1 MKTTLLEENN
11 CRLLIAELTESI
23 EELLP
28 LLDNFDEYATEFK
41 QISTTK
47 RKKEFISVRILVN
60 ILMQKNVVI
69 TYNNDHKPLLTN
81 SDTHISISHSGNL
94 VAIIASETPVGVD
107 IEGRTTRVEKV
118 SKRYL
123 DAEELLLLYPENGN
137 TEGLELAWSGK
148 EAMYKCIGRAASNFH
163 TLKILPFE
171 IADSGQFKAVF
182 IPSGRE
188 FDLFFKINTN
198 YTLVYCY

>member
-81 SDTHISISHSGNL
+81 SDTHISISHSGNF
-94 VAIIASETPVGVD
+94 VD
-107 IEGRTTRVEKV
+107 II
-118 SKRYL
+118 
-123 DAEELLLLYPENGN
+123 
-137 TEGLELAWSGK
+137 
-148 EAMYKCIGRAASNFH
+148 C
-163 TLKILPFE
+163 
-171 IADSGQFKAVF
+171 
-182 IPSGRE
+182 
-188 FDLFFKINTN
+188 
-198 YTLVYCY
+198 LV